1 MWLLSPLCWL
11 LLALVALVALVRWRP
26 RARRWQAC
34 CGAVILVSIMA
45 MTPWMANLMV
55 RSLEDQVK
63 PSPACRAQPPAV
75 AVVLAGGV
83 DRKAHE
89 VENYSVLTLASRRRA
104 EAAARWWREVPER
117 QIVLSGGSGWSG
129 SPPEAQLMAA
139 YLRALGVPGHA
150 MRLET
155 RSRTTWENA
164 RQLAALRPALPREVV
179 LVTSALHMPRA
190 DFSLQQA
197 GFSPCPLS
205 TDERYA
211 AYQHAGF
218 LVPDS
223 GGLVKTEAA
232 LHEWVGMLAY
242 HLYDHEAELPVEDG
256 SLPEAR
262 R

>member
-11 LLALVALVALVRWRP
+11 FLALTALVALVRWRP
-26 RARRWQAC
+26 RARGWQAC
-34 CGAVILVSIMA
+34 CSALVLVSIMA
-45 MTPWMANLMV
+45 MTPWVANLMV
-55 RSLEDQVK
+55 LSLEDQVK
-63 PSPACRAQPPAV
+63 PSPVCRARSPAV

-83 DRKAHE
+83 DRKAHD

-104 EAAARWWREVPER
+104 EAAARWWREAPGR
-117 QIVLSGGSGWSG
+117 QLVLSGGSGWSG
-129 SPPEAQLMAA
+129 SPPEARLMAA
-139 YLRALGVPGHA
+139 YLRALGVPEEA

-164 RQLAALRPALPREVV
+164 RQLAALKPALPREVV

-190 DFSLQQA
+190 DLSLRQA
-197 GFSPCPLS
+197 GFSPCPLP

-218 LVPDS
+218 LMPDS
-223 GGLVKTEAA
+223 GGLVKTEAV

-242 HLYDHEAELPVEDG
+242 HLYDYEAAPPSGDG
-256 SLPEAR
+256 SFPGAR